1 MSSAKVQQSVLGI
14 KKSASKAPASKSAT
28 SKATA
33 SKAAAAASKV
43 AAASKKDDPFVV
55 GFDLQTKPAPKT
67 LKIEKKNITEEK
79 NFPINDARWVQF
91 FYEYIQYIENNIGE
105 CLSKIPGHAPLKVCD
120 LSKTD
125 LAEGGFDKDLDIDKA
140 LDYNIGLYELLF
152 TQFKD
157 GTNKI
162 NSCTKL
168 NLLLKYVGEAVLTI
182 AQQHK
187 NISID
192 ELKEFYRKIAVI
204 LELAVYPEVFLHYMA
219 RDSKGVNNK
228 VNFKIHNRKTHAW
241 YNGIWI
247 RKQEYL
253 GIVSKS
259 EGRDYLKK
267 IDTGLRGFVRNYIRR
282 IIIYM
287 RVNNTSYPLGYE
299 LPYNWSHDPQ
309 ITINNPPL
317 PKDGVY
323 KFNKPKEDYHI
334 CRDDW
339 KYIPDFLLPKN
350 GEGACSLRKEYID
363 PSGWNKPPPEWWI
376 KRTKELLGFAW
387 WEKGVNIEAFRERL
401 AGHEEIVEE
410 MKAKLVEG
418 KVKLVRVR
426 VKIVGTKALA
436 KWKKLNC
443 ILEEN
448 YYFYETLWEEEFKTT
463 GIPPEDSSGEEM
475 EGGGGFVY
483 KRASKFSSKKSP
495 FNLEFNKRFVLE
507 PKIRKELIM
516 KLNEYLKEAINETT
530 KNGCHI
536 QKSTKSATAAK
547 AAKAATA
554 TVAAA
559 TAATRKQRLSS
570 ATARAFTV

>member
-28 SKATA
+28 SKA
-33 SKAAAAASKV
+33 AASKV
-43 AAASKKDDPFVV
+43 AAASKAAATNKKDDPFVV
-55 GFDLQTKPAPKT
+55 GFDLLTKPAPKT

-105 CLSKIPGHAPLKVCD
+105 CLSKIPGQAPLKVCD

-204 LELAVYPEVFLHYMA
+204 LELAVYPEVFLHYMS

-228 VNFKIHNRKTHAW
+228 VNFKVHNRKTHAW

-253 GIVSKS
+253 GVVSKS

-363 PSGWNKPPPEWWI
+363 PSGWNKPPPEWWV

-448 YYFYETLWEEEFKTT
+448 YYFYETLWEEEFKTA

-475 EGGGGFVY
+475 EGGGGLEY
-483 KRASKFSSKKSP
+483 KQVSKFSSKKSP
-495 FNLEFNKRFVLE
+495 FNFEFNKRFALE
-507 PKIRKELIM
+507 PKIRKDLIM
-516 KLNEYLKEAINETT
+516 KFNEYLKEEIYEISKNE
-530 KNGCHI
+530 CHV
-536 QKSTKSATAAK
+536 QKLPKSATATRVARSAK
-547 AAKAATA
+547 
-554 TVAAA
+554 
-559 TAATRKQRLSS
+559 
-570 ATARAFTV
+570 ARAFTV

>member
-1 MSSAKVQQSVLGI
+1 MSSAKVQQNVLGI
-14 KKSASKAPASKSAT
+14 KKSVSKAPASKSAT
-28 SKATA
+28 SKAAA

-43 AAASKKDDPFVV
+43 AAAASKVAAATSKKDDPFVV
-55 GFDLQTKPAPKT
+55 GFDLLTKPAPKT

-125 LAEGGFDKDLDIDKA
+125 LAEGGFDKDLDIDIT

-228 VNFKIHNRKTHAW
+228 VNFKVHNRKTHAW

-253 GIVSKS
+253 GVVSKS

-267 IDTGLRGFVRNYIRR
+267 LDTGLRGFVRNYIRR

-448 YYFYETLWEEEFKTT
+448 YYFYETLWEEEFKTA

-475 EGGGGFVY
+475 EGGGGFGY
-483 KRASKFSSKKSP
+483 KQASKFSSKKSP
-495 FNLEFNKRFVLE
+495 FNFEFNKKFVLE
-507 PKIRKELIM
+507 QKIRKELIM

-536 QKSTKSATAAK
+536 QKSTKAAT

-554 TVAAA
+554 T
-559 TAATRKQRLSS
+559 ATRKQRLSS

>member
-1 MSSAKVQQSVLGI
+1 MSSAKVQQNVLGI

-28 SKATA
+28 SKAAA

-43 AAASKKDDPFVV
+43 AATNKKDDPFVV
-55 GFDLQTKPAPKT
+55 GFDLLTKPAPKT
-67 LKIEKKNITEEK
+67 LKIEKKNTTEEK

-91 FYEYIQYIENNIGE
+91 FCEYIQYIENNIGE

-125 LAEGGFDKDLDIDKA
+125 LTSGGFDKDLDMDIT

-219 RDSKGVNNK
+219 RDSKGVNNN
-228 VNFKIHNRKTHAW
+228 VNFKVHNRKTHAW

-253 GIVSKS
+253 GVVSKS

-299 LPYNWSHDPQ
+299 LPYNWSNDPQ

-323 KFNKPKEDYHI
+323 KFNNPKEDYHI

-363 PSGWNKPPPEWWI
+363 PSRWNKPPPEWWI
-376 KRTKELLGFAW
+376 KRTMELLGFAW
-387 WEKGVNIEAFRERL
+387 WDYKGTDIDKYIDEFRIKL
-401 AGHEEIVEE
+401 AGPEEIVEE

-448 YYFYETLWEEEFKTT
+448 YYFYETLWEEEFKTA

-475 EGGGGFVY
+475 EGGGGFGY
-483 KRASKFSSKKSP
+483 KQVSKFSSKKSP
-495 FNLEFNKRFVLE
+495 FNFEFNKRFALE
-507 PKIRKELIM
+507 PKIRKDLIM
-516 KLNEYLKEAINETT
+516 KFNEYLKEEIYEISKNE
-530 KNGCHI
+530 CHV
-536 QKSTKSATAAK
+536 QKLPKSATATRVARSAK
-547 AAKAATA
+547 
-554 TVAAA
+554 
-559 TAATRKQRLSS
+559 
-570 ATARAFTV
+570 ARAFTV